1 MVCIICALNSVAE
14 PPLFWAAP
22 APENRGPGADSS
34 SDKIGLALLQVGQP
48 TPGEHFVVVALN
60 LLTLLVR
67 GLLRRFGTLT
77 QHGLPASC
85 TQSHS

>member
-34 SDKIGLALLQVGQP
+34 SDKIGLALLQAKKG
-48 TPGEHFVVVALN
+48 GS
-60 LLTLLVR
+60 R
-67 GLLRRFGTLT
+67 RLRLHTLT
-77 QHGLPASC
+77 VFMLSY
-85 TQSHS
+85 